1 MKIDYTSTVHT
12 PRLRVA
18 MGWCTWIL
26 EIRAWWRVY
35 MYMCE
40 SPKGVGWNWVWEN
53 KGVKPRTATFQCGAE
68 QPENFQPRPDL
79 PGGFEGTFITVGG

>member
-1 MKIDYTSTVHT
+1 
-12 PRLRVA
+12 
-18 MGWCTWIL
+18 
-26 EIRAWWRVY
+26 

-53 KGVKPRTATFQCGAE
+53 KGVKPQTATFQCGAE

-79 PGGFEGTFITVGG
+79 PGGFEGTFITVGGQNTFHLIVYSSFNRFVTFTYEP